1 MTFPPYIFP
10 LLSTKTVL
18 VVIIPVLILR
28 RSQMKPI
35 QKLGLAA
42 FLCLSIFTF
51 LISAI
56 RKTGPAHRHGQLDPT
71 WSWFLMHIESCV
83 ATSIASI
90 SALSPF
96 FNRDRMNK
104 AKEKKG
110 KSKVPLAFHQERGL
124 QNNKIVD
131 RSGWGNVG
139 LEGFPAAPL
148 ATLTR
153 IHRFIY
159 HDARFMEGNETIE
172 SIMGG

>member
-1 MTFPPYIFP
+1 
-10 LLSTKTVL
+10 
-18 VVIIPVLILR
+18 
-28 RSQMKPI
+28 MKPT

-56 RKTGPAHRHGQLDPT
+56 RIAGSAPRHGHDPT
-71 WSWFLMHIESCV
+71 WSLFFSHIESCV
-83 ATSIASI
+83 ATIIASI

-110 KSKVPLAFHQERGL
+110 KSKVPLAFHQERGQ
-124 QNNKIVD
+124 QNNEILD
-131 RSGWGNVG
+131 RSGRGNVG

-172 SIMGG
+172 SVNNSVNDESQPHVLSASTEEIKGKEGVNSLIAPA